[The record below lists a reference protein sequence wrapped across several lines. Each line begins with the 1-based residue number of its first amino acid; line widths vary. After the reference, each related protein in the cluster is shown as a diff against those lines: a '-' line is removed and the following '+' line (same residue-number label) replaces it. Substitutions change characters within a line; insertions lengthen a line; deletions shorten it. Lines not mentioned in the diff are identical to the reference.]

1 MGVAANG
8 GAALRMRHAYDGPSG
23 YKARL
28 RYYSCRDKHGVH
40 GAAVGK
46 VRKYVCHQLEAV
58 ESQFEAML
66 KNLAANPQLVADYTA
81 PGSDGAERKALMA
94 RLSALR
100 AEITRFDEMREKVWA
115 DYEAGRIAGEHVQ
128 ERLDR
133 PKERQRAS
141 RRRGKFRRGG
151 T

>member
-1 MGVAANG
+1 
-8 GAALRMRHAYDGPSG
+8 MRHAYDGPSG